1 MTPFELQLLQTA
13 WPYVWM
19 LISVALPA
27 GAGYFLRQQASRLT
41 ALTTAVQNLSEE
53 IAKIDKQMALDR
65 AAIRERMFKMAGQMG
80 QRIAVLETQ
89 NDIQHPDGPRRR
101 ATDPKQELRWD
112 VDSDV
117 GSGIGVSRAI

>member
-89 NDIQHPDGPRRR
+89 NDIQHPDGPRR
-101 ATDPKQELRWD
+101 
-112 VDSDV
+112 
-117 GSGIGVSRAI
+117 